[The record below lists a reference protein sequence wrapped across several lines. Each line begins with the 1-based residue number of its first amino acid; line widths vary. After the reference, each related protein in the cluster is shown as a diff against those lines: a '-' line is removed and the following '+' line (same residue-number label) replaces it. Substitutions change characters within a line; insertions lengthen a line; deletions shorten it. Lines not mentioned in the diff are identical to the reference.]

1 MSEGAPKL
9 SIIIPVGP
17 GDCIDIELGRFLE
30 AAASR
35 CEVIVSTASGDSVA
49 TPAGSTC
56 VPGTTGRA
64 AQVNRGVAHAGGDWL
79 WILHADS
86 RPEQDGLPRVI
97 DFIRESGPSLG
108 YGRLRFL
115 PDGPWLTRFNAWGA
129 AIRCRVVHLPYGDQG
144 LCIPKKEFQRLNGF
158 NELLQRGED
167 LDFVVRAREAGLPV
181 RAMPLDV
188 HTSARRY
195 RQNGWLKTTWEHQ
208 LASIR
213 LVRNARRASRSDTS

>member
-1 MSEGAPKL
+1 MPNRMPKL
-9 SIIIPVGP
+9 SILVPVGP
-17 GDCIDIELGRFLE
+17 DDHLDSGLHPFLHE
-30 AAASR
+30 AAR
-35 CEVIVSTASGDSVA
+35 HCEVIVSSVEGRSVVI
-49 TPAGSTC
+49 PAGTRS
-56 VPGTTGRA
+56 VTGPEGRG
-64 AQVNRGVAHAGGDWL
+64 AQVNRGVARAGGDWL

-86 RPEQDGLPRVI
+86 RPEQDALPKVF
-97 DFIRESGPSLG
+97 DFIYKSGLSLG

-129 AIRCRVVHLPYGDQG
+129 AIRCRILHLPYGDQG
-144 LCIPKKEFQRLNGF
+144 LCMPKREFQRLNGF
-158 NELLQRGED
+158 NESLQRGED

-181 RAMPLDV
+181 RAMPLNV